1 MIRPLHRVLV
11 LTALCAVNVPAPA
24 ATAPRSAP
32 AANANKATTDSV
44 AASDA
49 WARATAPGMSVGA
62 VYLTLQGGAQADS
75 LIAAS
80 TARAGMTQIHV
91 VTEAD
96 GMARMRETAAVDVP
110 AGKRVPLAP
119 QGTHI
124 MLMDL
129 KQPLVA
135 GERFTLTL
143 QFAKA
148 GTREVT
154 VQVVAPGAEP
164 PPR

>member
-1 MIRPLHRVLV
+1 MMRLSPRVLL
-11 LTALCAVNVPAPA
+11 LTALSAVSAIAHAATAPAPAPA
-24 ATAPRSAP
+24 ATQ
-32 AANANKATTDSV
+32 AATNVVTAR
-44 AASDA
+44 DA

-62 VYLTLQGGAQADS
+62 VYLTLLGGAKADS
-75 LIAAS
+75 LVAAS

-96 GMARMRETAAVDVP
+96 GMARMRETEAVDVP
-110 AGKRVPLAP
+110 PGKRVLLAP